1 MLHPDCQ
8 PLFATDGDELLVD
21 GDLGADDLGLCIIE
35 TERGI
40 EEWMV
45 LEGLPVDVK
54 DELSLILTSLL
65 IKINSGFDAADIVRE
80 GGWECRSGGA
90 EGNA

>member
-1 MLHPDCQ
+1 
-8 PLFATDGDELLVD
+8 
-21 GDLGADDLGLCIIE
+21 
-35 TERGI
+35 
-40 EEWMV
+40 MV